1 MLVGDN
7 PAHQLW
13 SATIE
18 IADITDTFVQE
29 LVLMSCS
36 EGYQLFF
43 NFMNFYLVVPFLLL
57 HSSSPWATA
66 SFWKMSANT

>member
-1 MLVGDN
+1 
-7 PAHQLW
+7 
-13 SATIE
+13 
-18 IADITDTFVQE
+18 
-29 LVLMSCS
+29 MSCC